1 MPGLIGAGLLAVVTS
16 AQAASTDGKQGLI
29 ALGAAMPAFRLPD
42 VVSGKLVS
50 PDDFAGRKAMLLIV
64 TCRHCPYAQHVKDG
78 IAHLARDYAD
88 KSIGMIA
95 ISAND
100 PAGYPDDAPDR
111 LKEMAVKAGFV
122 FPLVFDETQET
133 AKVLTAVATPDFFLF
148 DQQRR
153 LVYRGQFDASRP
165 GNGKPVTGS
174 DVRAAIDALLSD
186 RPIPERQVPSFG
198 CSIKWKAG
206 SRPAY

>member
-1 MPGLIGAGLLAVVTS
+1 MVATITA
-16 AQAASTDGKQGLI
+16 AQAASSDGKQGLI
-29 ALGAAMPAFRLPD
+29 ALGTAMPAFRLPD
-42 VVSGKLVS
+42 VVSGKLVA
-50 PDDFAGRKAMLLIV
+50 PEDFADRKALLLII

-78 IAHLARDYAD
+78 IARLGRDYAD
-88 KSIGMIA
+88 KRVGIIA

-100 PAGYPDDAPDR
+100 PTGYADDAPDR
-111 LKEMAVKAGFV
+111 LKDMAVQAGFV

-133 AKVLTAVATPDFFLF
+133 AKALTAVATPDFFLF

-186 RPIPERQVPSFG
+186 RPVPEPQVPSFG
-198 CSIKWKAG
+198 CSIKWKAK
-206 SRPAY
+206 SRPVS